1 MHDDTARRMAATLLL
16 AAALGALALVEPG
29 AARAVEAPDRTL
41 VASTSREASQ
51 AWEESERADRAQW
64 NWPLGPPVRVLRDFD
79 APRTRYSA
87 GHRGI
92 DLTAAPGSVVLAVDD
107 GVVSFAGTV
116 VDRGVISIDHGGGLV
131 SSVEPVT
138 ASVAAGATVSR
149 GQRIG
154 MTSAGGHCGDAC
166 LHLGARQDGRYLSP
180 LALIV
185 GIPRAVLLPLG

>member
-1 MHDDTARRMAATLLL
+1 MAATLLL